1 MVEVDDPQLTLV
13 DARTKNHLV
22 EHHTV
27 DALDLQTHRNPA
39 VLTQQP
45 EGQVVALQV
54 SAVSQHRGAKRLN
67 RRSATKLG
75 FRAAQGPCGTQ
86 SVMTSATCMTL

>member
-1 MVEVDDPQLTLV
+1 MVEVDDHQLTLV
-13 DARTKNHLV
+13 DARTKITSLST
-22 EHHTV
+22 TV
-27 DALDLQTHRNPA
+27 DALDLQIRRNPA

-54 SAVSQHRGAKRLN
+54 SAVCQHRGAKRQN

-75 FRAAQGPCGTQ
+75 FRAAQGPCG
-86 SVMTSATCMTL
+86 SKSL